1 MPKYTIGGQTVNSPV
16 PLSEDDLL
24 ELSQQLGGGVPQPQP
39 TATAPTDVP
48 VVAAAP
54 QAQEPQQPTPQK
66 RSMVDELGRQIGLTG
81 RAAYEAFTSPAL
93 AVLEAG
99 RGAYNLGAQALGSE
113 SRIPSFAQAQSQML
127 GQVLPTPETTTERA
141 VQAGTQAMASTA
153 GLAKLAPSVPALASD
168 MARQIPSAAVAGL
181 VSQPVAEKVKD
192 ITGSDLAALVA
203 GVGFGTVGAATT
215 GKVLSATAPGKAPL
229 FTMEEVKKRAS
240 DSYNK
245 MDSQGVSI
253 QPKSTLNLVD
263 DIKVALDTEGRMIP
277 ATDQA
282 NSVNAT
288 LAQVTKIINQQPQGV
303 SFTALEKIRSTL
315 NDLRMSS
322 DADISRLGGIAV
334 SKVDDYISNL
344 SGKDILAGKAGLDA
358 AVKNVMSARKDWRN
372 ASRASVLD
380 DALNVAEAKKLDPK
394 ASESELIRR
403 GFINI
408 AANKDKMNLFNK
420 TEQNI
425 IKSVAQGG
433 TLDPVLT
440 LAAQFSPLRSKL
452 AAAGGAYAFTQ
463 APVATTAVAG
473 TGLTADLLQGA
484 LRRRAAQQAVKQIA
498 SGAQAPAPNL
508 GYVGLLTGGLNP
520 PGQ

>member
-1 MPKYTIGGQTVNSPV
+1 MPKYTINGQTVNSPTA
-16 PLSEDDLL
+16 LSEDDLL
-24 ELSQQLGGGVPQPQP
+24 ELSQQLGGTVPQPQP
-39 TATAPTDVP
+39 TAAAPSDVP
-48 VVAAAP
+48 AVAAQP
-54 QAQEPQQPTPQK
+54 TQVQQQPEPQK
-66 RSMVDELGRQIGLTG
+66 RSMLNEFGRQIGLTG

-113 SRIPSFAQAQSQML
+113 SRIPSFAQAQNQML
-127 GQVLPTPETTTERA
+127 GQVLPTPENTTERA
-141 VQAGTQAMASTA
+141 VQAGTQAMLSTA
-153 GLAKLAPSVPALASD
+153 GLAKVAPNVPVLAAD

-181 VSQPVAEKVKD
+181 VSQPIAEKVKD

-245 MDSQGVSI
+245 MDAQGVSI
-253 QPKSTLNLVD
+253 KPQSTLNLVD
-263 DIKVALDTEGRMIP
+263 DIRVDLDNIGRMVP
-277 ATDQA
+277 GTAQA
-282 NSVNAT
+282 DSVNAT
-288 LAQVTKIINQQPQGV
+288 LNKVNTIISQQPQGV

-315 NDLRMSS
+315 NDLRMSK

-334 SKVDDYISNL
+334 SRVDDYISNL
-344 SGKDILAGKAGLDA
+344 TGKDIIAGKAGLDA

-380 DALNVAEAKKLDPK
+380 DALNTAEAKALDPK
-394 ASESELIRR
+394 ASDSELIRR

>member
-1 MPKYTIGGQTVNSPV
+1 MPKYTIGGQTINSPV

-253 QPKSTLNLVD
+253 QPKSTLKLVD

-322 DADISRLGGIAV
+322 DADISRLGGLAV

-380 DALNVAEAKKLDPK
+380 DALNVAEVKKLDPK

>member
-1 MPKYTIGGQTVNSPV
+1 MPKYTIGGQTINSPV

-48 VVAAAP
+48 VVAVAP

-253 QPKSTLNLVD
+253 QPKSTLKLVD

-322 DADISRLGGIAV
+322 DADISRLGGLAV

-380 DALNVAEAKKLDPK
+380 DALNVAEVKKLDPK

>member
-1 MPKYTIGGQTVNSPV
+1 MPKYTIGGQTINSPV
-16 PLSEDDLL
+16 PLSEDDLF
-24 ELSQQLGGGVPQPQP
+24 ELSQQLGVIVPQPQP
-39 TATAPTDVP
+39 TAAAPTDVP
-48 VVAAAP
+48 AVAAP
-54 QAQEPQQPTPQK
+54 QAQVPQQPAPQK
-66 RSMVDELGRQIGLTG
+66 RSMLDELGRQIGLTG

-127 GQVLPTPETTTERA
+127 GKVLPTPETTTERA

-168 MARQIPSAAVAGL
+168 MARQIPAAAVSGL
-181 VSQPVAEKVKD
+181 VSQPIAEKVKD

-203 GVGFGTVGAATT
+203 GVGFGAGGAAAT
-215 GKVLSATAPGKAPL
+215 GKVISATAPGKAPL
-229 FTMEEVKKRAS
+229 FTMEEVKKRAT

-245 MDSQGVSI
+245 MDSQGVTI
-253 QPKSTLNLVD
+253 KPTSTLNLVD
-263 DIKVALDTEGRMIP
+263 DIKVALDDARMVP
-277 ATDQA
+277 GTDQA
-282 NSVNAT
+282 NAVNAT
-288 LAQVTKIINQQPQGV
+288 LAQVTKIINQQPTGV
-303 SFTALEKIRSTL
+303 SFNALEKMRSTL
-315 NDLRMSS
+315 NDLRMSK
-322 DADISRLGGIAV
+322 DADISRLGKVAV
-334 SKVDDYISNL
+334 AKVDDYISNL
-344 SGKDILAGKAGLDA
+344 SGKDIIAGKAGLDD

-380 DALNVAEAKKLDPK
+380 DALNTAEAKALDPK

-452 AAAGGAYAFTQ
+452 AAAGGAYAFSQ
-463 APVATTAVAG
+463 APLTTTAIG
-473 TGLTADLLQGA
+473 IGGLSADALQGI

>member
-39 TATAPTDVP
+39 TAVAPTDVP
-48 VVAAAP
+48 AVAAP
-54 QAQEPQQPTPQK
+54 QPTAQPQATPQK
-66 RSMVDELGRQIGLTG
+66 RSVVDELGRQIGLTG

-253 QPKSTLNLVD
+253 QPKSTLKLVD

-322 DADISRLGGIAV
+322 DADISRLGGLAV

-380 DALNVAEAKKLDPK
+380 DALNVAEVKKLDPK

-452 AAAGGAYAFTQ
+452 AAAGGAYALTQ

>member
-1 MPKYTIGGQTVNSPV
+1 MPKYTINGQTINSPTA
-16 PLSEDDLL
+16 LSEDDLL
-24 ELSQQLGGGVPQPQP
+24 ELSQQLGGGVPMPQP
-39 TATAPTDVP
+39 
-48 VVAAAP
+48 VAAP
-54 QAQEPQQPTPQK
+54 SDVTTVETQQTQAPQQPAPQK
-66 RSMVDELGRQIGLTG
+66 RSMIDELGRQIGLTG

-153 GLAKLAPSVPALASD
+153 GLAKLAPNVPALASD

-181 VSQPVAEKVKD
+181 VSQPIAEKVKD

-203 GVGFGTVGAATT
+203 GVGFGTVGAAAT

-245 MDSQGVSI
+245 MDSQGVTI
-253 QPKSTLNLVD
+253 QPTSTLKLVD
-263 DIKVALDTEGRMIP
+263 DVRVALDDARMIP
-277 ATDQA
+277 GTPQA
-282 NSVNAT
+282 SSVNAT
-288 LAQVTKIINQQPQGV
+288 LEEVTKIINQQPKGV
-303 SFTALEKIRSTL
+303 SFTALEKIRSSL
-315 NDLRMSS
+315 NDLRMSK
-322 DADISRLGGIAV
+322 DADISRLGGVAV

-344 SGKDILAGKAGLDA
+344 SGKDILAGKAGLDD

-380 DALNVAEAKKLDPK
+380 DALNTAEAKAIDPK

-408 AANKDKMNLFNK
+408 AANKDKMKLFNK

-463 APVATTAVAG
+463 APVATTTVAG
-473 TGLTADLLQGA
+473 TGLAADLLQGA

-508 GYVGLLTGGLNP
+508 GYVGLLTGALNP

>member
-16 PLSEDDLL
+16 ALSEDDLL
-24 ELSQQLGGGVPQPQP
+24 ELSQQLGGGVPQPKP

-253 QPKSTLNLVD
+253 QPKSTLKLVD

-322 DADISRLGGIAV
+322 DADISRLGGLAV

-380 DALNVAEAKKLDPK
+380 DALNVAEVKKLDPK

-463 APVATTAVAG
+463 APMATTAVAG

>member
-39 TATAPTDVP
+39 TAAAPTDVP
-48 VVAAAP
+48 AVAAP
-54 QAQEPQQPTPQK
+54 QPTAQPQATPQK
-66 RSMVDELGRQIGLTG
+66 RSVVDELGRQIGLTG

-282 NSVNAT
+282 NAVNAT

-322 DADISRLGGIAV
+322 DADISRLGGLAV

-380 DALNVAEAKKLDPK
+380 DALNVAEVKKLDPK

>member
-24 ELSQQLGGGVPQPQP
+24 ELSQQLGRGVPQPKP
-39 TATAPTDVP
+39 TAAASTDVP
-48 VVAAAP
+48 AVVAPQPTEQP
-54 QAQEPQQPTPQK
+54 QATPQK
-66 RSMVDELGRQIGLTG
+66 RSVVDELGRQIGLTG

-127 GQVLPTPETTTERA
+127 GQVLPTPENMTERA
-141 VQAGTQAMASTA
+141 VQAGTQAMTSTA
-153 GLAKLAPSVPALASD
+153 GLAKLAPTVPVLAAD

-215 GKVLSATAPGKAPL
+215 GKVLSATAPGKTPL

-277 ATDQA
+277 ATVQA

-322 DADISRLGGIAV
+322 DADISRLGGLAV

-380 DALNVAEAKKLDPK
+380 DALNVAEVKKLDPK

-408 AANKDKMNLFNK
+408 AASKDKMNLFNK

-463 APVATTAVAG
+463 APMATTAVAG

>member
-16 PLSEDDLL
+16 ALSEDDLL

-48 VVAAAP
+48 AVAAL
-54 QAQEPQQPTPQK
+54 QTQEPQQPAPQK

-127 GQVLPTPETTTERA
+127 GKVLPTPETTTERA

-344 SGKDILAGKAGLDA
+344 SGKDILSGKAGLDA

-463 APVATTAVAG
+463 APMATTAVAG